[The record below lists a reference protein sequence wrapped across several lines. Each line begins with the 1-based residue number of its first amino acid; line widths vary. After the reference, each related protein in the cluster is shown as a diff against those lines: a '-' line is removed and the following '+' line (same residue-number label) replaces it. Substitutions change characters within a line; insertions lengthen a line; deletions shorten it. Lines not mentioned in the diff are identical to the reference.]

1 MGRWDIAGPALI
13 AAAFA
18 LSTAMIFLF

>member
-1 MGRWDIAGPALI
+1 VRLLLVLALI

-18 LSTAMIFLF
+18 LTTWIEQMW